1 MAKND
6 EGLTGITQRIG
17 KVPSRIVGIAIILC
31 IGPLICIPR
40 AAAVSFD
47 LLMVP
52 LFDLPNNGWEQI
64 VFSFIFF
71 FVTWCLVVR
80 PSKIVDIVGNILTP
94 LLLVTLAMLIIKG
107 LFAPDAPMPENPIEP
122 NAVGVGIIAG
132 YQSMDLFGAL
142 SFGTIM
148 ITTSF
153 IKGYKTP
160 NHRVFVLSWAGIL
173 SLVLLF
179 ATSIGMAY
187 LGSQVATEFS
197 DVTSQA
203 VLVSR
208 IASKAF
214 SFGGILLGVLAS
226 LACLTTAVG
235 LTSGTSV
242 YFKNFVDKRDKRGKA
257 YEILCTVVCCVS
269 FVISN
274 LGLELIVEWA
284 SPVLTLVFPMAVVLV
299 ILSWF
304 NTKIKSN
311 RVYIFAALFAFVSNF
326 FVVISE

>member
-52 LFDLPNNGWEQI
+52 LFNLPNNGWEQI
-64 VFSFIFF
+64 VFSFVFF
-71 FVTWCLVVR
+71 LVTWCLVVR
-80 PSKIVDIVGNILTP
+80 PTKIVDIVGNILTP

-107 LFAPDAPMPENPIEP
+107 IIDPDGPSPENALEA

-148 ITTSF
+148 ITAALN
-153 IKGYKTP
+153 KGYKTP
-160 NHRVFVLSWAGIL
+160 EHRVYVLSRAGLL

-187 LGSQVATEFS
+187 LGSRVATDYS

-203 VLVSR
+203 VLVSK
-208 IASKAF
+208 IASAAF
-214 SFGGILLGVLAS
+214 NFGGILLGVLAS
-226 LACLTTAVG
+226 LACLTTAIG

-242 YFKNFVDKRDKRGKA
+242 YFKEFVEKKSKRKNT
-257 YEILCTVVCCVS
+257 YEILCTIVCCVS

-274 LGLELIVEWA
+274 LGLELIVE
-284 SPVLTLVFPMAVVLV
+284 
-299 ILSWF
+299 
-304 NTKIKSN
+304 
-311 RVYIFAALFAFVSNF
+311 
-326 FVVISE
+326 

>member
-1 MAKND
+1 MKLRIRDVLTLGLALFAMFFGSGNVIFPPFLGMQTAPNWFVAIFAYLAVDIIIAVFSIIVMAKND

-40 AAAVSFD
+40 AAAVSYD

-52 LFDLPNNGWEQI
+52 LFNLPNNGWEQI
-64 VFSFIFF
+64 LFSFIFF

-107 LFAPDAPMPENPIEP
+107 LLDPAGEVPVTPVID
-122 NAVGVGIIAG
+122 NAVGEGIIAG

-160 NHRVFVLSWAGIL
+160 NHRV
-173 SLVLLF
+173 
-179 ATSIGMAY
+179 Y
-187 LGSQVATEFS
+187 
-197 DVTSQA
+197 
-203 VLVSR
+203 
-208 IASKAF
+208 
-214 SFGGILLGVLAS
+214 
-226 LACLTTAVG
+226 
-235 LTSGTSV
+235 
-242 YFKNFVDKRDKRGKA
+242 
-257 YEILCTVVCCVS
+257 
-269 FVISN
+269 
-274 LGLELIVEWA
+274 
-284 SPVLTLVFPMAVVLV
+284 VLT
-299 ILSWF
+299 
-304 NTKIKSN
+304 
-311 RVYIFAALFAFVSNF
+311 
-326 FVVISE
+326 

>member
-17 KVPSRIVGIAIILC
+17 KYPSIIVGVAIILC

-52 LFDLPNNGWEQI
+52 LFDCPNNGWEQL
-64 VFSFIFF
+64 VFSFVF
-71 FVTWCLVVR
+71 FVATWCLVVR

-107 LFAPDAPMPENPIEP
+107 LMDPSAPVPDAPLED

-160 NHRVFVLSWAGIL
+160 NHRVKVLSWAGIL

-179 ATSIGMAY
+179 GTSIGMAY
-187 LGSQVATEFS
+187 LGSEVATEYTH
-197 DVTSQA
+197 VTSQA
-203 VLVSR
+203 VLVSL
-208 IASKAF
+208 IATKAF

-226 LACLTTAVG
+226 LACLTTAIG

-242 YFKNFVDKRDKRGKA
+242 YFKNFVDKRDQRGKA

-269 FVISN
+269 FIISN
-274 LGLELIVEWA
+274 LGLELIVQ
-284 SPVLTLVFPMAVVLV
+284 
-299 ILSWF
+299 
-304 NTKIKSN
+304 
-311 RVYIFAALFAFVSNF
+311 
-326 FVVISE
+326 